1 MHLRPNVWGLRDIR
15 PGRRN
20 QALCLVASLALIATV
35 APSSLWAQEKD
46 DDRQIT
52 DQNLTRVTKE
62 RLSKAGDELK
72 QVEVN
77 TEQHIVNLTGS
88 VPTLEAREHAE
99 SIAKRIRG
107 VMTVDNRIKVRPSG
121 RTDEQIRDEVKAA
134 LDERSSMKDFP
145 SDLKAEVSD
154 GVVTLTGQATSRRMA
169 DFAAESIR
177 GVRGVRQIQNK
188 IEIGGETLA
197 ERTDDQIGGRIM
209 ARINSD
215 EALHNAQLQA
225 TVKDR
230 LVTLSGVV
238 GSAAAKDRAIRDVQ
252 VLGVRAIDASGLKV
266 RWRSEDGSSHAAAAK
281 SKARSDEQI
290 QADVR
295 ATLEEEPW
303 LRGTEPKV
311 AVRNGEVTLSGNVPT
326 LRAKWAAQQAAR
338 DVSGVRKVR
347 DDLTVEN
354 SSKISSETI
363 AQNVEGILERDAY
376 LGNNKITITATGNNV
391 RLRGNVDSEYEARR
405 AGRLTSGVMG
415 VSTVQNELTVNGQ
428 PFKASGSSWLPNHYH
443 PFAWLSGWNRDRSK
457 PSDDATILKDIE
469 NQLFWSPFV
478 DRDQVHVKVEN
489 GVATLSGMV
498 DTWGEHG
505 AAIENAYE
513 GGAREVRDELKVA
526 QGAAPDRP

>member
-1 MHLRPNVWGLRDIR
+1 VIR
-15 PGRRN
+15 LAAG
-20 QALCLVASLALIATV
+20 LALFAAV
-35 APSSLWAQEKD
+35 APSSIWAQEKD
-46 DDRQIT
+46 DDRKIT

-62 RLSKAGDELK
+62 RLDRTGDELN

-77 TEQHIVNLTGS
+77 TEEHIVTLTGS

-99 SIAKRIRG
+99 TIAKRIRG

-134 LDERSSMKDFP
+134 LDSRTSLKDFP

-169 DFAAESIR
+169 DFAAESIQ

-188 IEIGGETLA
+188 IEIGGATLA

-209 ARINSD
+209 ARLNSD
-215 EALHNAQLQA
+215 DAFQNAELQA

-266 RWRSEDGSSHAAAAK
+266 RWRAEDGSAHAK
-281 SKARSDEQI
+281 STKSRARTDEQM
-290 QADVR
+290 QADIR
-295 ATLEEEPW
+295 ASFEEEPW
-303 LRGTEPKV
+303 LRGSEPQV
-311 AVRNGEVTLSGNVPT
+311 AVRDGEATLTGTVPT
-326 LRAKWAAQQAAR
+326 LRAKWAAEQAAR

-354 SSKISSETI
+354 PSKIPSETI
-363 AQNVEGILERDAY
+363 ARNVEGVLERDAY
-376 LGNNKITITATGNNV
+376 LGNNKITITASGNDV
-391 RLRGNVDSEYEARR
+391 KLRGDVDSEYEARR
-405 AGRLTSGVMG
+405 ASRLTAGIMG
-415 VSTVQNELTVNGQ
+415 VSTVKNELTVNGQ
-428 PFKASGSSWLPNHYH
+428 PSKEHAASWLPHHYH
-443 PFAWLSGWNRDRSK
+443 PFAWLFGSKPERAK
-457 PSDDATILKDIE
+457 PSDDTRILKDIE
-469 NQLFWSPFV
+469 NQLYWSPFV

-513 GGAREVRDELKVA
+513 GGAKEVRDELKVA
-526 QGAAPDRP
+526 QGTAPDRP